1 MLPVPFLLGRGVGN
15 KTKRK
20 DIGRTK
26 LCTLQWNPAEGS
38 PQIQYI
44 PAAPGDYDLLDDGT
58 PSADSLLV
66 KAQAF
71 TTEPTVGLVER
82 GQTQVGIIRHNDLHN
97 YRTSYKRNA
106 AVINS
111 PGPFPARASQNVD
124 CATVPLSSVCC
135 CQVSDGV
142 KQIRNVYRAQEI
154 KQKLVCH

>member
-1 MLPVPFLLGRGVGN
+1 MLGTKQKV
-15 KTKRK
+15 KTQGEPNFAHSSGTQLRDRHK
-20 DIGRTK
+20 
-26 LCTLQWNPAEGS
+26 C
-38 PQIQYI
+38 I

-124 CATVPLSSVCC
+124 CATVSLSSVCC

>member
-1 MLPVPFLLGRGVGN
+1 MLGRGVGN
-15 KTKRK
+15 KTKRN

-26 LCTLQWNPAEGS
+26 LCTLQWNPAEGP
-38 PQIQYI
+38 PQIYTSSTRWLWS
-44 PAAPGDYDLLDDGT
+44 PCDGT

-135 CQVSDGV
+135 CQVSNGV
-142 KQIRNVYRAQEI
+142 KHIRNVYRAQEI